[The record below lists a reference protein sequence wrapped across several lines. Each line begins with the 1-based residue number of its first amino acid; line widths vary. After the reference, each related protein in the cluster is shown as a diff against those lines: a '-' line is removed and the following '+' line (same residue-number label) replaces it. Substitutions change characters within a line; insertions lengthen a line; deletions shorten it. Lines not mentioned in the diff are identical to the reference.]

1 MNKMTEI
8 QEDKLLALFAK
19 SGLRNTSQRRDIYQY
34 LISTPTHPT
43 AKQIFEQLKPNHPT
57 LSLATVYN
65 TLDLLV
71 GAGLITTLGEIGDNQ
86 VHFDGETGAHINIAC
101 TVCYKIVDLPIED
114 SGLFDSQI
122 QNSGYLIH
130 GSRVVYYGTCPDC
143 QLKHNQKSKEL
154 FTNGN

>member
-8 QEDKLLALFAK
+8 QEDKLLALFEK
-19 SGLRNTSQRRDIYQY
+19 NGLRNTSQRRDIYQY
-34 LISTPTHPT
+34 LINTPNHPT
-43 AKQIFEQLKPNHPT
+43 AKQIFEYLKPDHPT

-86 VHFDGETGAHINIAC
+86 VHFDGETTAHINIAC

-114 SGLFDSQI
+114 SSPISSQI
-122 QNSGYLIH
+122 ENSGYLIH
-130 GSRVVYYGTCPDC
+130 GSRVVYYGICPVC
-143 QLKHNQKSKEL
+143 QLNHN
-154 FTNGN
+154 